1 MVAVLKRV
9 LIVGVVIAGVAAV
22 LRRVGPRMCPAANR
36 AIEKMPDDAPP
47 KWMFNNIKAI
57 REQTE
62 AIGEQNERIVKLLES
77 RHPVD
82 SVPAGSAV

>member
-22 LRRVGPRMCPAANR
+22 LRRVGPRMCSAANR

-57 REQTE
+57 RELTE

-82 SVPAGSAV
+82 SMPGGSAV

>member
-9 LIVGVVIAGVAAV
+9 LIAGVVMAGVAAV
-22 LRRVGPRMCPAANR
+22 LRLVGPKMCSAAKR
-36 AIEKMPDDAPP
+36 AIENMPDDAPP
-47 KWMFNNIKAI
+47 KWMFDNIEAI

-77 RHPVD
+77 QHPVG
-82 SVPAGSAV
+82 SVPAESAV

>member
-1 MVAVLKRV
+1 
-9 LIVGVVIAGVAAV
+9 
-22 LRRVGPRMCPAANR
+22 
-36 AIEKMPDDAPP
+36 MPDDAPP